1 MVIGRRAVLNVGE
14 YGGFKLAIDHAK
26 LLRNDY
32 SPSTASVPLMLR
44 LFLRPYISSNAS
56 QYFFL
61 CGELPEVRWISLRK
75 RFISV
80 SSKYE
85 IVAQDLGGF

>member
-1 MVIGRRAVLNVGE
+1 MLNVGE
-14 YGGFKLAIDHAK
+14 YGGIKLAIDRAK

-32 SPSTASVPLMLR
+32 SPSTASVP
-44 LFLRPYISSNAS
+44 RPYISSNAS

-61 CGELPEVRWISLRK
+61 CGELPKVRWISLRK
-75 RFISV
+75 RLISV

-85 IVAQDLGGF
+85 IVAQNLGGF